1 MGYGIMAVLGIL
13 GLAKLVRW
21 WNLPEVQEQRRLKAE
36 ARQKAKLE
44 RQKAKQAR
52 RDQSTPVSEVQESD
66 SNQS

>member
-1 MGYGIMAVLGIL
+1 MGYGILAVLGIL

-52 RDQSTPVSEVQESD
+52 REKSDTSISEVPK
-66 SNQS
+66 

>member
-1 MGYGIMAVLGIL
+1 MGYGILAVLGIL

-44 RQKAKQAR
+44 RQKAKQAHR
-52 RDQSTPVSEVQESD
+52 EKSDTSISEVPK
-66 SNQS
+66 